1 VATASGGLS
10 RVTIVAPTTRVDL
23 ALPSDVAL
31 ADMLPTLLRYAGDGL
46 ADDPSARAGWTL
58 SRLGGVVLDSSRSPS
73 ELDVR
78 DGEMLYLRPRG
89 AEPPELA
96 FDDVVD
102 AVATATRERAGRWQP
117 SVTRRVGLTVAVMA
131 LLGGAVAVLFAGPPQ
146 FLGGVVAL
154 GASAA
159 LLLVAT
165 ILSRAFGQSQTGL
178 VFALV
183 ALVYA
188 TVGGLLI
195 AAADRE
201 VTELGTPH
209 LLLAAATLLMATS
222 LATVA
227 VGESGPVFLTVA
239 VSVAALILAAAVSF
253 ATGASVVAGAAVVAG
268 LAFAWLPGLPMIA
281 YRLARMPIPSVPTG
295 PEDLKTDTESVDGN
309 RVLKQSERADE
320 YLAALLGALAVIGAG
335 AGLVLAPSGTPGVA
349 MASVI
354 GLLMVIRA
362 RWFISRRQRLPLL
375 VAGLITLGGAVLAV
389 YVQSDLMLR
398 LVAIPGA
405 LIGVAVAG
413 FIAAAVQRRHSP
425 RTGRALDIFEVMLIV
440 AVVPLALWASGLYGW
455 ARSLGS

>member
-1 VATASGGLS
+1 VVTASGGLS
-10 RVTIVAPTTRVDL
+10 RVTIVAPNTRVDL

-46 ADDPSARAGWTL
+46 ADDPSARSGWTL
-58 SRLGGVVLDSSRSPS
+58 SRLGGIVLDNSRSPR

-78 DGEMLYLRPRG
+78 DGELLYLRPRG

-117 SVTRRVGLTVAVMA
+117 SVTRAVGLSVAVIA

-146 FLGGVVAL
+146 FLSGVVAL
-154 GASAA
+154 SAA
-159 LLLVAT
+159 ASLLLVAT
-165 ILSRAFGQSQTGL
+165 ILSRAFGQSPTGL

-188 TVGGLLI
+188 TVGGLLV
-195 AAADRE
+195 AAGERT
-201 VTELGTPH
+201 VTQLGSPH

-227 VGESGPVFLTVA
+227 VGHSGPVFLTVA
-239 VSVAALILAAAVSF
+239 VSVIAIILTAGVSF
-253 ATGASVVAGAAVVAG
+253 ATEAPINAGAAVVAAF
-268 LAFAWLPGLPMIA
+268 AFAWLPALPMLS
-281 YRLARMPIPSVPTG
+281 YRLARMPVPSVPTG
-295 PEDLKTDTESVDGN
+295 PEDLKTDTESVDGA
-309 RVLKQSERADE
+309 RVLQQSERADE

-335 AGLVLAPSGTPGVA
+335 AGLVLAPSGTPGVL
-349 MASVI
+349 MAAVL

-375 VAGLITLGGAVLAV
+375 IAGLITLGGAVMAIYLN
-389 YVQSDLMLR
+389 SDLILR
-398 LVAIPGA
+398 LVGVPGI
-405 LIGVAVAG
+405 LIAVAVAG
-413 FIAAAVQRRHSP
+413 FVAAAVQRRHSP
-425 RTGRALDIFEVMLIV
+425 RTARLLDIFEVLLII
-440 AVVPLALWASGLYGW
+440 AIVPLALWASGLYGW
-455 ARSLGS
+455 VSTLGT

>member
-10 RVTIVAPTTRVDL
+10 RVTIVAPNTRVDL
-23 ALPSDVAL
+23 ALPADVAF

-58 SRLGGVVLDSSRSPS
+58 SRLGGVVLDNSRSPR

-78 DGEMLYLRPRG
+78 DGELLYLRPRG

-117 SVTRRVGLTVAVMA
+117 SVTRAVGLTVAVVA

-146 FLGGVVAL
+146 FLSGIVAL
-154 GASAA
+154 GASAS

-165 ILSRAFGQSQTGL
+165 ILSRAFGQSPTGL

-188 TVGGLLI
+188 AVGGLLI
-195 AAADRE
+195 AAGDRT
-201 VTELGTPH
+201 VTQLGAPH

-227 VGESGPVFLTVA
+227 VGHSGPVFLTVA
-239 VSVAALILAAAVSF
+239 VSVIAVILTAGISF
-253 ATGASVVAGAAVVAG
+253 ATGASIGASAAAVAAF
-268 LAFAWLPGLPMIA
+268 AFAWLPALPMLS
-281 YRLARMPIPSVPTG
+281 YRLARMPVPSVPTG
-295 PEDLKTDTESVDGN
+295 PEDLKTDTESVDGV

-335 AGLVLAPSGTPGVA
+335 AGLVLAPSGTPGVL
-349 MASVI
+349 MALVL

-362 RWFISRRQRLPLL
+362 RWFISRRQRMPLL
-375 VAGLITLGGAVLAV
+375 IAGLITLGGAVMAV
-389 YVQSDLMLR
+389 YLSGNLMLR
-398 LVAIPGA
+398 LVGIPGA
-405 LIGVAVAG
+405 LIGIAVAG
-413 FIAAAVQRRHSP
+413 FVAAAVQRRHSP
-425 RTGRALDIFEVMLIV
+425 RTGRALDIFEVLLIV

-455 ARSLGS
+455 VRSLGA